1 MKIKNFKEKILSL
14 VLCIAIILTY
24 FSGMPRLLAEDN
36 NIDLSNALHFI
47 IRHWHT
53 VTPDSKEYEIE
64 ESNGNHFLIIE
75 GYIVNDNNS
84 YKFYVKKNKELEEI
98 TKSDSSYIEKVD
110 TSSGTITLKVNP
122 VNGSDGKPLE
132 HFSGFS
138 VSAGHSTV
146 DTSGDDKIT
155 ITYNKNVH
163 LAKAHVFY
171 SAENLMVAGSDDDA
185 VFGTKEDTGSDEKD
199 TAFVYTYTTTDE
211 NHKIGDVVKDE
222 NDKPILDESN
232 LNGKKDVIKTKVYST
247 LEGLHTD
254 RTASVNKTSNDG
266 RTFDIDLESWFTNKD
281 IPTVGLILDASGSM
295 AFTSDDPKAINI
307 KDLDLTDEQ
316 KEELTNKELKN
327 SEAETIATNSG
338 WEKYFLDDN
347 QISLILDEHNVDDSH
362 LGISD
367 YTYYIYDSR
376 DATKEYVPIGYWD
389 GKTTKKVTTTQNY
402 FTELD
407 DENSLIGYYSFSKG
421 DYPDNS
427 NLSTNRDWLLNSV
440 TGEYAKEVK
449 QISLSEGGT
458 FEGKDAV
465 TDWPTG
471 HNDLHM
477 VENSGFD
484 LTKSN
489 NGIML
494 DAVPTG
500 NEFTI
505 SYTLTKIENNGNNKD
520 QTNASDQKPAD
531 ILYIGNTTIDSKNTN
546 FLRTYRAGNSS
557 RNRYKGSNNKDN
569 GDNGF
574 NYNNVFNQTPKIITH
589 VYKNGNLTTYING
602 SNEET
607 QNKDKQLTLNDKNI
621 IINGISDDYNGG
633 SIYIDDIY
641 VFNSALSEDEIK
653 KLEKTSTVE
662 REVAIEDE
670 QIVGMIDNKF
680 ESQKGW
686 YYVNQGSDYS
696 SIFNEDINTS
706 KSLIGI
712 STSTKEEFEFNDDIK
727 LPESH
732 DESLDGGGTQKVY
745 KPNEDTAIK
754 FYIDEDGYLRCFFM
768 SGTKKENIG
777 TSYVYVSEDEDYTK
791 AEVLQRA
798 LGSFVTKL
806 GEESPGSE
814 VSAVRFSTN
823 NMAGDLSKLVLLDW
837 TDDTKESSSMLSLDR
852 GENNGGFLDFT
863 FSENGLRQYN
873 YGLTGGTYTWT
884 GLQAFKD
891 NLSDTVDE
899 KSKNKYII
907 IFTDG
912 KDNEYNSESSEENNK
927 AIELANELKD
937 DGYTIYTVLLPGG
950 PVKNNPDSDEDD
962 YDLAKKFLMEL
973 SGTDNKDE
981 KKDGYFYSTEEL
993 KNRDTKGN
1001 SVDEITNIFTNDILS
1016 QITDNLDNYS
1026 VKDYIDP
1033 RFDLVDANNNVWHL
1047 NSEGN
1052 VLVNSNTKY
1061 TLSDSE
1067 SQEIT
1072 LSNDSDVDK
1081 TARKAKLYYDSNKD
1095 MYYLVWDKQTI
1106 PGCTLEADRLA
1117 VWNARITVRAKDDFI
1132 GGNAVLTAGHD
1143 EKMNYVYSSDDKTAS
1158 SGTDKAIRVTSEEA
1172 SSDKPQNEYPS
1183 KGFPRVTVNVT
1194 PNKGDLNDEQT
1205 IYMGE
1210 ELTENS
1216 IIQKIATK
1224 TKEKT
1229 TDNKYTIYYWE
1240 YLERYSNLK
1249 ENSDSLDELAKK
1261 IVNSNSSGLNLDY
1274 YYLPD
1279 SNEGEKHNQT
1289 GTEDHKKDN
1298 LGNLTY
1304 IWNTGNKKYPEDG
1317 IVKDTDTRSSS
1328 LSVTYTAL
1336 PINSEVKSISTN
1348 SNSREDLTNELV
1360 KEEKEKN
1367 KIYDW
1372 DSEYKPVV
1380 GEEVNKETILTGN
1393 YTTNI
1398 VSGDI
1403 VLQMEINEKD
1413 KEILNGKEI
1422 TYSADLYREYK
1433 SNNET
1438 ESKKEKVGTL
1448 TAKYN
1453 SNSNTNNQTPELV
1466 TATISYED
1474 DYGYAETYGLPIGVY
1489 TLEKNEKTNPGSSL
1503 LTFGDIENIEIT
1515 EDNQN
1520 LFNIG
1525 TDNKHAVNYKAYADG
1540 NEAQLGTAYE
1550 YTKKYTDSRYAL
1562 FQVEVEEV
1570 PTGSISI
1577 EKEAIG
1583 KNVDENL
1590 EFEFTINLTSPV
1602 ENPIE
1607 TDKITVNG
1615 NNTETS
1621 KISWTKNEET
1631 NSVTGTFKLKHKEK
1645 ITLGNI
1651 PKDTTYTIKE
1661 TNKHDYDLKA
1671 VTLNSE
1677 FKTKESSYNGK
1688 VTANKTDEW
1697 KFVNASPVSLPESGG
1712 IGTTIFYIIGGI
1724 LLTISTIIFIYTRKK
1739 KHC

>member
-36 NIDLSNALHFI
+36 KIDLSNALHFI

-53 VTPDSKEYEIE
+53 VSPDSKEYETE

-75 GYIVNDNNS
+75 GYIVEKNGS
-84 YKFYVKKNKELEEI
+84 HIFYVYKDKKLEEI
-98 TKSDSSYIEKVD
+98 KDNSKSDYIENVD
-110 TSSGTITLKVNP
+110 SGSGTITLKVNP

-132 HFSGFS
+132 HLSGFS

-171 SAENLMVAGSDDDA
+171 SAENLMVAGSDDEA
-185 VFGTKEDTGSDEKD
+185 VFGTSESTGSDEKD
-199 TAFVYTYTTTDE
+199 TAFVYTYTTNDD

-222 NDKPILDESN
+222 EGNPIDANSN
-232 LNGKKDVIKTKVYST
+232 LNDEKNAIKTKVYST

-254 RTASVNKTSNDG
+254 RTASVNEKYDDG
-266 RTFDIDLESWFTNKD
+266 RTFNIDLESWFTNKD

-307 KDLDLTDEQ
+307 KDLDLDESEL
-316 KEELTNKELKN
+316 KELTDKEIKK

-389 GKTTKKVTTTQNY
+389 GKETKPITTTQNY

-407 DENSLIGYYSFSKG
+407 DENSLIGYYSFTRG
-421 DYPDNS
+421 DYPNDGD
-427 NLSTNRDWLLNSV
+427 LSTNRDWLLNSV
-440 TGEYAKEVK
+440 TGKYAKEVD
-449 QISLSEGGT
+449 QISLTEMRK
-458 FEGKDAV
+458 FEGKDAE
-465 TDWPTG
+465 TGWPTS
-471 HNDLHM
+471 HT
-477 VENSGFD
+477 GFKMD
-484 LTKSN
+484 SNGFNLTKSTS
-489 NGIML
+489 GIIL
-494 DAVPTG
+494 DAVPKG
-500 NEFTI
+500 DEFTI
-505 SYTLTKIENNGNNKD
+505 SYTLTKIENENSKD
-520 QTNASDQKPAD
+520 QSNNENTSAE
-531 ILYIGNTTIDSKNTN
+531 ILYIGNTDTSSNN
-546 FLRTYRAGNSS
+546 NYLRTYRAGNSS
-557 RNRYKGSNNKDN
+557 KNRYKGTIGNGS
-569 GDNGF
+569 GDNAL
-574 NYNNVFNQTPKIITH
+574 NYNNVFNSTTKNYITH
-589 VYKNGNLTTYING
+589 VYKGGKLTTYLNGKLETSDEAKNKEKEVTIN
-602 SNEET
+602 EH
-607 QNKDKQLTLNDKNI
+607 NI
-621 IINGISDDYNGG
+621 VFNGIQDNYNGAD
-633 SIYIDDIY
+633 IILDDVY
-641 VFNSALSEDEIK
+641 VFDSALSTDEIQ
-653 KLEKTSTVE
+653 KLTTEKTTE
-662 REVAIEDE
+662 KEVAIENE
-670 QIVGMIDNKF
+670 QIVGMIDKKF
-680 ESQKGW
+680 DSEKGW
-686 YYVNQGSDYS
+686 YYINQGSDYS
-696 SIFNEDINTS
+696 SIFNEKINTS
-706 KSLIGI
+706 KSLVGI
-712 STSTKEEFEFNDDIK
+712 STSKKEKIEFTDEIV
-727 LPESH
+727 LPENH
-732 DESLDGGGTQKVY
+732 DKSLEGGGTEKVY
-745 KPNEDTAIK
+745 EPDEDTAIK

-768 SGTKKENIG
+768 SGTKQENIG
-777 TSYVYVSEDEDYTK
+777 TSYVYVSEDENYTK

-863 FSENGLRQYN
+863 FSESGLRQYN

-950 PVKNNPDSDEDD
+950 PVKNDPDSDEDD

-973 SGTDNKDE
+973 SGTGEEGE

-1081 TARKAKLYYDSNKD
+1081 TARNAKLYYDKNKD

-1143 EKMNYVYSSDDKTAS
+1143 EKMNYVYSSEDKNAS
-1158 SGTDKAIRVTSEEA
+1158 SGTDKAIRVTSDEA
-1172 SSDKPQNEYPS
+1172 TDEKLLNEYPS

-1261 IVNSNSSGLNLDY
+1261 IVNGNSSGLNLDY

-1289 GTEDHKKDN
+1289 GTEEHKKDN

-1304 IWNTGNKKYPEDG
+1304 IWNKGTKDYPVDG
-1317 IVKDTDTRSSS
+1317 ITKDTDTRSSS

-1336 PINSEVKSISTN
+1336 PINSEVKAISTN

-1360 KEEKEKN
+1360 KEKEKDD

-1403 VLQMEINEKD
+1403 VLQMELDEKD

-1422 TYSADLYREYK
+1422 TYSADLYREYGK
-1433 SNNET
+1433 DG
-1438 ESKKEKVGTL
+1438 KKDKVGTL
-1448 TAKYN
+1448 TATYN
-1453 SNSNTNNQTPELV
+1453 NSNTNNQTPELV
-1466 TATISYED
+1466 TANISYED
-1474 DYGYAETYGLPIGVY
+1474 DYDYAKTYGLPIGVY
-1489 TLEKNEKTNPGSSL
+1489 TLEENGQTNPGSSL
-1503 LTFGDIENIEIT
+1503 LKFGDIKNIEIT
-1515 EDNQN
+1515 NENQT
-1520 LFNIG
+1520 LFNKG
-1525 TDNKHAVNYKAYADG
+1525 TDNEHAVNYKAYADG

-1550 YTKKYTDSRYAL
+1550 YTKTYTDSRYAL
-1562 FQVEVEEV
+1562 FQVKVEEV

-1583 KNVDENL
+1583 KNVDKDL

-1607 TDKITVNG
+1607 PDKITVKENDKEI
-1615 NNTETS
+1615 NNKVTWTEN
-1621 KISWTKNEET
+1621 KEK
-1631 NSVTGTFKLKHKEK
+1631 NSVTGTFKLKHEEK

-1651 PKDTTYTIKE
+1651 PENTKYTIEE

-1688 VTANKTDEW
+1688 VTANTEDKW